1 MCFTVAINQHA
12 LKIAQRKRLTID
24 ELSAL
29 FLPNTKI
36 LGFTHPN
43 LLIVKNTNP
52 GMLTTGQWGLYPE
65 WAKDDS
71 IQKHTLNAR
80 IETLNE
86 KPSFAPYIENRCII
100 IIDGFYEWQWLSK
113 SGSKKQQYYVEAAQ
127 EATLT
132 LAGLWHV
139 KNNITTFSI
148 ITQPANTLMAAIHN
162 TKQRMPL
169 IIPDNQEH
177 LWLEKGEYSLA
188 DDNTALKATA
198 INQVQARLFDF

>member
-1 MCFTVAINQHA
+1 MCFTVCLQQEAQ
-12 LKIAQRKRLTID
+12 KIAQRKRLTLD
-24 ELSAL
+24 ELAAL
-29 FLPNTKI
+29 FLPSNKI
-36 LGFTHPN
+36 SGFAHPN
-43 LLIVKNTNP
+43 LLMIKNTNP
-52 GMLTTGQWGLYPE
+52 TILTAGQWGLYPE

-80 IETLNE
+80 IETLTE
-86 KPSFAPYIENRCII
+86 KPSFAPYMENRCII

-113 SGSKKQQYYVEAAQ
+113 SGSKKQEYYIEAAQ
-127 EATLT
+127 EATLS

-139 KNNITTFSI
+139 KNNITTFTI
-148 ITQPANTLMAAIHN
+148 ITQPANTLMAKIHN

-177 LWLEKGEYSLA
+177 LWLEKGEYQLA
-188 DDNTALKATA
+188 DDHTPLKAAA